1 MKKTIISMALL
12 ALIGVPG
19 AVTQSGSKGTSTGS
33 TINGT
38 IPEAPIGHRQPRAG
52 DLPHTLSNEKDQS
65 SDPLAK
71 ENAKLDK
78 TIKGICRG
86 C

>member
-12 ALIGVPG
+12 ALVGVPG
-19 AVTQSGSKGTSTGS
+19 AVAQSGSKGTSTGS
-33 TINGT
+33 TVNGN

-52 DLPHTLSNEKDQS
+52 DLPQTSGNEKDLS

>member
-19 AVTQSGSKGTSTGS
+19 AIAQSGSKGTSTGS

-38 IPEAPIGHRQPRAG
+38 VPEAPIGHRQPRVG
-52 DLPHTLSNEKDQS
+52 DVPQTSGSPNEKEDF
-65 SDPLAK
+65 LAK

-78 TIKGICRG
+78 SVKSICRG